1 MIAVLSEVA
10 YSFIG
15 IGITYPNYSLGSL
28 ISDAAQQLNT
38 LPHMFWF
45 PVIFFFLLVGPLSAH
60 ERWPAR
66 CLRPDFYV
74 GR

>member
-45 PVIFFFLLVGPLSAH
+45 PRYLLLPAGGAALAH
-60 ERWPAR
+60 E
-66 CLRPDFYV
+66 
-74 GR
+74 